1 MKRTFVII
9 IALLTILALAGC
21 TQPVPEE
28 GTQVHFYYITNNLNF
43 GSEEPL
49 LIRVNRNVSWED
61 NTPESIIRLYLNGP
75 TSYDCV
81 SPFPGGTELV
91 EMYVESN
98 RVSLVLSPHIG
109 TLSPVDQTIAYACLT
124 KTVIELT
131 GVSTVQLRLENS
143 LINGEETASFQA
155 DSFDYFDSMTQA
167 DLSE

>member
-1 MKRTFVII
+1 MKKIFAIVC
-9 IALLTILALAGC
+9 ALFILLSLYGC
-21 TQPVPEE
+21 TQQELDE
-28 GTQVHFYYITNNLNF
+28 GTQVQFYYIKNDPEF

-49 LIRVNRNVSWED
+49 LISVPRTITAEED
-61 NTPESIIRLYLNGP
+61 TPEAIIRLYLNGP
-75 TSYDCV
+75 TSYDCI

-98 RVSLVLSPHIG
+98 RAGLVLSPHIG
-109 TLSPVDQTIAYACLT
+109 TLSPVNQTIAYACLT

-143 LINGEETASFQA
+143 LINGEETASFNA